1 MKKRN
6 FWAKCIAFLLVVVMV
21 LSEQNI
27 TTLGETIGS
36 YAQERMTGSSEQE
49 TERAIIKED
58 SSQESSSADG
68 SSSSSS
74 ETSQAESSATQND
87 SQQTQQTDNNSD
99 AGSAQTDQGTSAS
112 SGQQALTDGASD
124 VDNAGAQ
131 NEKKTADDKKN
142 NRQNAQ
148 KKQKAKTEEQNDG
161 QTAGNENG
169 QDNGGNNGE
178 NTGDKSGKTFKDVAE
193 ENYGDNGTQKTAT
206 VTITKR
212 GNRNQTDVKAG
223 STISYE
229 VSYHLFSAVYFDY
242 GEQSRPL
249 FDTYNDTKII
259 LHLPDGLTID
269 KDAEGTLQNVVSITE
284 PQKGAPNDWILELNN
299 RIQADSDKS
308 GTFLVNL
315 KVDGN
320 GRLDVGHDFNF
331 GEGNALAEI
340 QTSFTIMDRTG
351 TTDKP
356 AEGIE
361 PYTKTIGTTSTLND
375 LEAVT
380 DDSWMIEK
388 EANGFTPNAD
398 GTVTVKYNLSIGL
411 KGTTVEGDN
420 TKDSIIIDPGTYGR
434 EGRATFNDKVTYEST
449 DGTEVSYP
457 AVKLT
462 EIPTVTGKDGKPINA
477 KSITV
482 TPSFDELSP
491 ITVNDGAVLI
501 PMDTCEGQTTGAT
514 VDKDAPYL
522 SNYTVEVVYENYED
536 NFVAH
541 YYDSKQQQQKLDVV
555 NEADIEY
562 QFKGETTKQT
572 YDSKATQP
580 VGDVTKPAEINL
592 SKHIV
597 DYKTNTSKVYSWAN
611 FSNDPVSGAVTYEIK
626 TSDGKVPTLY
636 QYDEKTGIYSPI
648 RNVDGSDDGKIVF
661 DPAQKQN
668 QENASGL
675 VTVYLDP
682 GTYTITE
689 TYMPDNT
696 EKIPATEN
704 DEGKNSD
711 SKTITV
717 AAEQTKGAVFYNKEQ
732 LGEITIHKSDSKMA

>member
-74 ETSQAESSATQND
+74 ETSQAESSVSKND
-87 SQQTQQTDNNSD
+87 SQKTQQTDNNSD

-308 GTFLVNL
+308 GTFL
-315 KVDGN
+315 D
-320 GRLDVGHDFNF
+320 
-331 GEGNALAEI
+331 
-340 QTSFTIMDRTG
+340 
-351 TTDKP
+351 
-356 AEGIE
+356 
-361 PYTKTIGTTSTLND
+361 
-375 LEAVT
+375 
-380 DDSWMIEK
+380 
-388 EANGFTPNAD
+388 
-398 GTVTVKYNLSIGL
+398 
-411 KGTTVEGDN
+411 
-420 TKDSIIIDPGTYGR
+420 
-434 EGRATFNDKVTYEST
+434 
-449 DGTEVSYP
+449 
-457 AVKLT
+457 
-462 EIPTVTGKDGKPINA
+462 
-477 KSITV
+477 
-482 TPSFDELSP
+482 
-491 ITVNDGAVLI
+491 
-501 PMDTCEGQTTGAT
+501 
-514 VDKDAPYL
+514 
-522 SNYTVEVVYENYED
+522 
-536 NFVAH
+536 
-541 YYDSKQQQQKLDVV
+541 
-555 NEADIEY
+555 
-562 QFKGETTKQT
+562 
-572 YDSKATQP
+572 
-580 VGDVTKPAEINL
+580 
-592 SKHIV
+592 
-597 DYKTNTSKVYSWAN
+597 
-611 FSNDPVSGAVTYEIK
+611 
-626 TSDGKVPTLY
+626 
-636 QYDEKTGIYSPI
+636 
-648 RNVDGSDDGKIVF
+648 
-661 DPAQKQN
+661 
-668 QENASGL
+668 
-675 VTVYLDP
+675 
-682 GTYTITE
+682 
-689 TYMPDNT
+689 
-696 EKIPATEN
+696 
-704 DEGKNSD
+704 
-711 SKTITV
+711 
-717 AAEQTKGAVFYNKEQ
+717 
-732 LGEITIHKSDSKMA
+732 